1 MSIFDK
7 NYTNDS
13 GSTDLGMSLRIGVDE
28 VDKMHG
34 ELARLIEA
42 LDDDPHALI
51 SSESATVLLASL
63 QNALARE
70 FEIEEQLMV
79 RNKIPEHQLDEH
91 VSEHTALLTLV
102 VEASLEAMSQDQV
115 TSRQLYGTIKE
126 RVLAHT
132 NTHDLRLI

>member
-7 NYTNDS
+7 SNSNDS
-13 GSTDLGMSLRIGVDE
+13 SSTNFEISIRIGVDE
-28 VDKMHG
+28 VDKMHV

-42 LDDDPHALI
+42 LDDDPHALM

-63 QNALARE
+63 QDALTRE

-79 RNKIPEHQLDEH
+79 RNKTPGHQLDEH

-102 VEASLEAMSQDQV
+102 VEASLEAMSRDQV

-132 NTHDLRLI
+132 NTHDLRLL